1 MEFFDAAPA
10 TAETAP
16 VGGTADTGEA
26 NNGNA
31 EMTPNTISFFTR
43 LLPLFGN
50 HSQMNL
56 GISH

>member
-31 EMTPNTISFFTR
+31 EMTPNTTSFFTR
-43 LLPLFGN
+43 LLP
-50 HSQMNL
+50 
-56 GISH
+56 